1 MQRVNK
7 TNAEALTDPDMFSY
21 SANQYDSAYKP
32 QRLQNWGE
40 TTKDFKKRP
49 SAQEGH
55 TTFIANNRGHLLPGV
70 VKRGSAW
77 PDFKGTWDLPVRIPA
92 QRINPT
98 GRSMEGLSRLKS
110 WGLDPE
116 DTGPSQPHRGSRNT
130 DRLEDAGELDFVEQ
144 GNEDVWQD
152 DGALS
157 SE

>member
-1 MQRVNK
+1 
-7 TNAEALTDPDMFSY
+7 MFSY

-40 TTKDFKKRP
+40 TTKDFKK
-49 SAQEGH
+49 
-55 TTFIANNRGHLLPGV
+55 
-70 VKRGSAW
+70 
-77 PDFKGTWDLPVRIPA
+77 
-92 QRINPT
+92 RINPT

-130 DRLEDAGELDFVEQ
+130 DRLEDAGELDVVEQ
-144 GNEDVWQD
+144 GNEDVRQD

>member
-1 MQRVNK
+1 
-7 TNAEALTDPDMFSY
+7 MFSY

-70 VKRGSAW
+70 VKR
-77 PDFKGTWDLPVRIPA
+77 
-92 QRINPT
+92 INPT
-98 GRSMEGLSRLKS
+98 GRSVEGLSRLKS

-130 DRLEDAGELDFVEQ
+130 DRLEDAGGLDVVEQ
-144 GNEDVWQD
+144 SNEDVQQD